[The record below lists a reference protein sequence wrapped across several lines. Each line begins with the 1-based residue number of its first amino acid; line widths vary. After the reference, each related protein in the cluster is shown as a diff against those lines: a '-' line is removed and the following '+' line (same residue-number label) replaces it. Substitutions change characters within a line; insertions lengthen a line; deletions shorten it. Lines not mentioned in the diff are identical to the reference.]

1 MTPRASATSAVRSPP
16 APLTP
21 SWQPSRP
28 LRCTFVAWDRYGRF
42 VADCSRADGRSVA
55 SWLVENGQALDWPSY
70 SQGAYAPQQARAE
83 AAKIGLWA
91 GDFEAPWVWRVEH
104 AEKAQ
109 PAISQPL
116 GIVGGRQV
124 AQSYSCQPRRTC
136 SKISPWDEAQWYLGN
151 CPWGGKLDRDGDG
164 RACETLC

>member
-1 MTPRASATSAVRSPP
+1 M
-16 APLTP
+16 
-21 SWQPSRP
+21 
-28 LRCTFVAWDRYGRF
+28 
-42 VADCSRADGRSVA
+42 
-55 SWLVENGQALDWPSY
+55 ENGQALDWPSY

-136 SKISPWDEAQWYLGN
+136 SKISPRDEAQWYLGN